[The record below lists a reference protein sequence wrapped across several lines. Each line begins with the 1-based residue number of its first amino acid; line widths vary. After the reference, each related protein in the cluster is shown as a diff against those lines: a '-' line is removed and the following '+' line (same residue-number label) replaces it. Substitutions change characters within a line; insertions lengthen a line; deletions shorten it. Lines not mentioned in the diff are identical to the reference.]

1 MTFSDT
7 PRVRDWAPLTGI
19 RVVDMADPLSAF
31 AGKVLADLG
40 ADVLLIEPPEGAP
53 LRRSG
58 PVMCGKGI

>member
-40 ADVLLIEPPEGAP
+40 ADVLLVEPP
-53 LRRSG
+53 
-58 PVMCGKGI
+58 

>member
-1 MTFSDT
+1 MTFADT
-7 PRVRDWAPLTGI
+7 LRVRDGAPLAGI
-19 RVVDMADPLSAF
+19 RVVDLAGPLSAF

-58 PVMCGKGI
+58 PFLADRP